1 MLSGSSN
8 VAISEIYY
16 EKQVFFI
23 LLEINQQFSNWY
35 AWMRIMQC
43 NCILQKYAENGGVEG
58 WLLKEE
64 Q

>member
-35 AWMRIMQC
+35 A
-43 NCILQKYAENGGVEG
+43 
-58 WLLKEE
+58 
-64 Q
+64 